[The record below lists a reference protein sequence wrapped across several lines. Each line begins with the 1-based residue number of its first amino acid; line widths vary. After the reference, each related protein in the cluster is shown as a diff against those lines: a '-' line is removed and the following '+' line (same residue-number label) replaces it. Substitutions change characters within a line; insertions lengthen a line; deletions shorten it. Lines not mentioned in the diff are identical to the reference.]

1 MAVARV
7 VLDLMLDREFDYV
20 VPTELAGEVRAGSR
34 VMVPFG
40 TGGTRAGYVVGLK
53 EKSRFPNLKAVESIV
68 GDREQ
73 IPPSLLRL
81 AQWISD
87 YYCCAIEGAIRAM
100 LPAAVRGGKVKH
112 REEQYACLVVKA
124 EHKGEELAKL
134 TTKQR
139 HTLETLMRLGSV
151 PASELREAADVGPGV
166 VKKLEE
172 KGWITLEKRIV
183 GRDPFR
189 EDIILPTKPLTLT
202 RHQAEA
208 LAAIIN
214 GLDSAEGDTILLH
227 GVTGSGK
234 TEVYLQAIDHCLAQ
248 GKEAIVLVPE
258 ISLTPQTCQ
267 RFRARFGEEV
277 SVLHSGLSDGERFD
291 EWTKINEGRT
301 RIVVGA
307 RSALFAP
314 FRRLGLIVVDEE
326 HENTYKQDEVPR
338 YNARDV
344 AVVRGR
350 MEKATVVLGT
360 ATPALESYYNCELKK
375 YTLVELP
382 ERVDDQRMPV
392 MEVVDMAAEASMRG
406 GAQIFSRRLEDLVN
420 ERLDNGEQTIFFL
433 NRRGY
438 ATQFLCSECG
448 FVASCDDCSI
458 SYTYHRR
465 DQMLACHLCGHLQPA
480 PEVCPQCGNKEVRYT
495 GLGTEKIESAAHMA
509 FPRATIARMDSD
521 TMTTHRAYQK
531 TLAEFGAGRINI
543 LIGTQMIAKG
553 LHFPNVTLVGIIF
566 ADLGLHLPDFRAG
579 ERTFQLLT
587 QVSGRAGRGDR
598 PGRVVV
604 QTYTP
609 FHAALQHAVDYD
621 FKGFYQEEMEARKI
635 LEFPPATH
643 MIILHFRGKDEQT
656 VEQAA
661 AEFAE
666 RLLPLLPEN
675 VQAMGPMPAPIAK
688 IRGNFRFQLTLRG
701 GNVIQLVRLLR
712 PLLVGTRQPKGVSIH
727 ADVDPRSLM

>member
-1 MAVARV
+1 M
-7 VLDLMLDREFDYV
+7 DLMLDREFDYRI
-20 VPTELAGEVRAGSR
+20 PRALAARVRPGVR

-40 TGGTRAGYVVGLK
+40 NGGSRPGYVVGLK
-53 EKSRFPNLKAVESIV
+53 EKSRFPDLKEIESV
-68 GDREQ
+68 AGGREQ
-73 IPPSLLRL
+73 IPASLLRL
-81 AQWISD
+81 SQWISE
-87 YYCCAIEGAIRAM
+87 YYCCPIEAAVRAM

-112 REEQYACLVVKA
+112 REEQFACLA
-124 EHKGEELAKL
+124 DKGDRTGEALAKL
-134 TTKQR
+134 TKKQR
-139 HTLETLMRLGSV
+139 HVLETLTRLGSV
-151 PASELREAADVGPGV
+151 PATELREAAEVGPTV
-166 VKKLEE
+166 VKKLVET
-172 KGWITLEKRIV
+172 GWITLENRIV
-183 GRDPFR
+183 GRDPFA
-189 EDIILPTKPLTLT
+189 EDIILPTQPLALT
-202 RHQAEA
+202 RHQTEA
-208 LAAIIN
+208 LAIII
-214 GLDSAEGDTILLH
+214 GGVEAGKGETVLLH

-234 TEVYLQAIDHCLAQ
+234 TEVYLQAIAHCLAK

-258 ISLTPQTCQ
+258 IALTPQTCQ
-267 RFRARFGEEV
+267 RFRARFGQEV

-314 FRRLGLIVVDEE
+314 FRQLGLIVVDEE
-326 HENTYKQDEVPR
+326 HENTYKQDEAPR

-350 MEKATVVLGT
+350 MEKACVVLGT
-360 ATPALESYYNCELKK
+360 ATPALESYYNCECRK
-375 YTLVELP
+375 YTLAVLP
-382 ERVDDQRMPV
+382 ERVDDQRMPL

-420 ERLDNGEQTIFFL
+420 ERLNNGEQTIFFL

-438 ATQFLCSECG
+438 ATQFLCSQCG
-448 FVASCDDCSI
+448 YVATCDDCSV

-465 DQMLACHLCGHLQPA
+465 DQMLVCHLCGRLLPA
-480 PEVCPQCGNKEVRYT
+480 PETCPQCGNRDVRYT
-495 GLGTEKIESAAHMA
+495 GLGTEKIEAAASGA
-509 FPRATIARMDSD
+509 FPRARIARMDSD
-521 TMTTHRAYQK
+521 TMTTKRAYQK

-587 QVSGRAGRGDR
+587 QVAGRAGRGDR

-609 FHAALQHAVDYD
+609 FHPAIQFALEHD

-643 MIILHFRGKDEQT
+643 MILIHFRGEEEEQ
-656 VEQAA
+656 VREA
-661 AEFAE
+661 AEGFAQM
-666 RLLPLLPEN
+666 LLPQLPPG
-675 VQAMGPMPAPIAK
+675 VQPMGPMPAPVAK
-688 IRGNFRFQLTLRG
+688 IRGKFRFQLTLRG
-701 GNVIQLVRLLR
+701 GEVVQLVRLLR
-712 PLLVGTRQPKGVSIH
+712 PLMLGAKTPKGVEIY